1 MMNPSHSHGSSPP
14 AESSQTTPP
23 QPRLEHFP
31 IALFSTVMGTA
42 GLALAWQ
49 KAHVALGMPA
59 IIGTSLRG
67 AASAL
72 FVFLVVLY
80 GLKALRHP
88 QAVKMEMRHP
98 VRINFFPTVS
108 ISLLLLAIAYLETA
122 PRIAFWCW
130 AVGAVL
136 HLGLTLAIFGSWIHH
151 THYDIKHANPAWFIP
166 VVGNI
171 IVPVAG
177 VRLAAPELSWFFFSI
192 GLVFWIVLL
201 TIVLYRLFF
210 HEPLPARLAPTLFIL
225 LAPPSVG
232 FIAYTHLSGEV
243 DAFGRILFYTALFL
257 ALLLASNAVRF
268 LRLPFFI
275 SAWAYSFPLAAL
287 TLATLVMHAHLP
299 ALGFSLLGFGLLAIL
314 SLVVFAL
321 TVRTLIAIGR
331 QQICVPE

>member
-1 MMNPSHSHGSSPP
+1 MMNASPSLGSTPG
-14 AESSQTTPP
+14 AESGQAAPR
-23 QPRLEHFP
+23 PRLEHFP
-31 IALFSTVMGTA
+31 IALFSTVMGTT

-49 KAHVALGMPA
+49 KAHIVLGMPA
-59 IIGTSLRG
+59 IIGASLRG
-67 AASAL
+67 VASAL
-72 FVFLVVLY
+72 FVFLLVFY
-80 GLKALRHP
+80 GLKALRYP

-98 VRINFFPTVS
+98 IRVNFFPTVS
-108 ISLLLLAIAYLETA
+108 ISLLLLAIAYLETT
-122 PRIAFWCW
+122 PPIAFWFW
-130 AVGAVL
+130 VVGAVL
-136 HLGLTLAIFGSWIHH
+136 HLSFTLAIFGSWIHH
-151 THYDIKHANPAWFIP
+151 THYDIQHANPAWFIP

-177 VRLAAPELSWFFFSI
+177 VRLASPELSWFFFSI
-192 GLVFWIVLL
+192 GLVFWIVLM

-232 FIAYTHLSGEV
+232 FIAYAHLTGEV
-243 DAFGRILFYTALFL
+243 DAFARILYYTALFL

-287 TLATLVMHAHLP
+287 TLATLVMHVHLP

-314 SLVVFAL
+314 SLVVFVLA
-321 TVRTLIAIGR
+321 VRTSIAIWR